1 MKNIQ
6 NWEKF
11 NELKSETFISA
22 AKKSKEL
29 NNKNLYDNFSEYT
42 EEMRIKEEKI
52 INNLFE
58 TSTDYYNDN
67 IDEINKKQE
76 EYEIK
81 KAFQYFQQNKMIELK
96 EMIENGFDV
105 NSKNEKGDTLLISC
119 GHYTKFK
126 ILKILLEYGADI
138 NFQDNNGNTLLFKAV
153 MFGNTETIS
162 FLLQNNIDWKHINKN
177 GENFV
182 DRIIRK
188 NDKEIIELIKLNY
201 PDIYEEYKLKTDLD
215 KFNI

>member
-1 MKNIQ
+1 M
-6 NWEKF
+6 
-11 NELKSETFISA
+11 
-22 AKKSKEL
+22 
-29 NNKNLYDNFSEYT
+29 
-42 EEMRIKEEKI
+42 
-52 INNLFE
+52 
-58 TSTDYYNDN
+58 
-67 IDEINKKQE
+67 
-76 EYEIK
+76 
-81 KAFQYFQQNKMIELK
+81 
-96 EMIENGFDV
+96 
-105 NSKNEKGDTLLISC
+105 ISC